1 MRRDERQQLQRA
13 HDILG
18 CLGVPEMGPDGTPLS
33 LEARLARYARK
44 HEMLNRPVDIPAEQ
58 WCDGRAFAVPNVL
71 GVC

>member
-44 HEMLNRPVDIPAEQ
+44 WEMLGLPIDIPAEQ
-58 WCDGRAFAVPNVL
+58 WCSAAAFAVPGLL
-71 GVC
+71 GRC